1 MMNETFLQ
9 GPSGCTNHS
18 APTGTG
24 SGCSETEN
32 LGSCH
37 SSHHLCW
44 ASAPFRGHVTGA
56 ETVPSE
62 SALLLRAATTTHS
75 SKENWLPSMLYCTK
89 KPNTSHTHRM
99 SADCYFMCHVTLIF
113 LEMISGYLEEK
124 KLCDSVVRNCSELKS
139 QVFMNG
145 KLAFGRCN
153 TYFNVTFFSC
163 LCIVQCH
170 GYWSDW
176 RINRD
181 KQCFF
186 FFFYNLLSA
195 CFPS

>member
-1 MMNETFLQ
+1 MLYNFIPKTQQWSESPRALPLVFTVRTGQIKLIMCLALRYCSLTGRSSTEVMNEMFLQ
-9 GPSGCTNHS
+9 GPGECTDHS
-18 APTGTG
+18 ALTGTG
-24 SGCSETEN
+24 TGCSETEN

-75 SKENWLPSMLYCTK
+75 SKENCLPLMLYCTK

-113 LEMISGYLEEK
+113 LEMISRYLEEK
-124 KLCDSVVRNCSELKS
+124 KLCDSVVRNCSEL
-139 QVFMNG
+139 
-145 KLAFGRCN
+145 
-153 TYFNVTFFSC
+153 
-163 LCIVQCH
+163 
-170 GYWSDW
+170 
-176 RINRD
+176 NR
-181 KQCFF
+181 K
-186 FFFYNLLSA
+186 YLWMEI
-195 CFPS
+195 